1 MKIFNKYILTIFSI
15 LFIVSCDTQIDPE
28 GQLSSDKFWKNQ
40 DDAYRA
46 LIGCYAY
53 LDMSV
58 YDAYEDGYADNCY
71 NQYPWE
77 STGNIIPTGSI
88 TDNDDFG
95 YNYVGIRRFNYFLD
109 NIDNVKMTEA
119 LKNQYKAE
127 VKVLRANYYFLLIS
141 KFGSV
146 PFFENYITEKE
157 EALVAPTSVADI
169 KTKILEDISESIQFL
184 PDEAAAKSLINKAV
198 AYTIKARIHMY
209 YGEYAEAAT
218 ASKNVISGGKYKL
231 FKVNTVTAEDYA
243 EDYSRFIDFE
253 DEADKE
259 KFYKGFLSY
268 QNQFFSE
275 NEDNVEVILSDE
287 RVEKAKNYIGIY
299 FLPANGGGGWSSI
312 TPTQELVNSYWTR
325 TGTWFTPP
333 TMEERKTRYNGGA
346 YGDEYLEEFKNRDT
360 RLYASIFFPGN
371 NARYFLGTGVFVW
384 QNQGNANNTSKT
396 GYNFKKMVDS
406 QGNVWNK
413 LDNFAIIRY
422 AEVLLNFAES
432 QNEVAGPSQEIYDA
446 LNLIRERAGMPNV
459 DKNTFGTKETLRTF
473 IRNERRIEL
482 AGEGFRW
489 RDMKRWKIGAEVMKN
504 IYSINGGLAQER
516 KWEDKFYLLPYP
528 ISAIDRNPNLKEA
541 QQQKGY

>member
-1 MKIFNKYILTIFSI
+1 MKFSNKYILIVLSI

-40 DDAYRA
+40 EDAHRA

-58 YDAYEDGYADNCY
+58 YDAFEDGYADNCY

-77 STGNIIPTGSI
+77 STGNIIPTGNI
-88 TDNDDFG
+88 TDNNDFG

-109 NIDNVKMTEA
+109 NIDNVKMDEA

-141 KFGSV
+141 KFGPV
-146 PFFENYITEKE
+146 PFFENYITSKE
-157 EALVAPTSVADI
+157 EALIAPLAVAEI
-169 KTKILEDISESIQFL
+169 KTKIIEDIAESIQYL
-184 PDEAAAKSLINKAV
+184 PDMAAAKSLINKAV

-209 YGEYAEAAT
+209 YGEYAEAAK
-218 ASKNVISGGKYKL
+218 ASKKVIESGKYKL
-231 FKVNTVTAEDYA
+231 FEIQTVTAEDYA
-243 EDYSRFIDFE
+243 EDYSKFIDFAN
-253 DEADKE
+253 DADKE

-268 QNQFFSE
+268 QNQFFAA

-287 RVEKAKNYIGIY
+287 RVEKSKNYIGVY

-325 TGTWFTPP
+325 NGNFFTPP
-333 TMEERKTRYNGGA
+333 TQEERKTRYNSGEYGEA
-346 YGDEYLEEFKNRDT
+346 YLNEFKNRDT

-371 NARYFLGTGVFVW
+371 NARHFLGKKVFVW

-413 LDNFAIIRY
+413 TDNFAIIRY

-432 QNEVAGPSQEIYDA
+432 QNEIAGPSQEIYDA
-446 LNLIRERAGMPNV
+446 INLLRKRVGMPNV
-459 DKNTFGTKETLRTF
+459 DKGTFGTKEALRKL

-482 AGEGFRW
+482 AGEGLRW
-489 RDMKRWKIGAEVMKN
+489 RDMKRWKIGAEVMHN
-504 IYSINGGLAQER
+504 IYSINGGLVQER
-516 KWEDKFYLLPYP
+516 KWDDKFYLLPYP
-528 ISAIDRNPNLKEA
+528 LTAIDKNSNLKDA
-541 QQQKGY
+541 QSTKGY